1 VTLTQLEAFLAASS
15 NQTFTGAAKQLGMTQ
30 PAMSD
35 LIRRLETEL
44 GAKLFQRSGRRLVL
58 TQAGE
63 QLLPHA
69 AQAVRSAAHGSE
81 AVKALSSLA
90 GGTATFGLLRN
101 AGYYFGTD
109 LAKRFRQ
116 LYPKV
121 HIRLV
126 GQNSAETVND
136 VLEGSL
142 EAGMVT
148 LPLEDERLQ
157 IVPLARDEV
166 VYVTASNERAQTPP
180 SIADICK
187 APLVLYDAHY
197 ASTDPA
203 RRQLNQR
210 ANLSGLIIDPEI
222 EVEYLSTAL
231 SLVAD
236 GFGDTI
242 APRAAIASEVAP
254 RGLNYVS
261 MADPMFDTLALIKR
275 RGEFLSAPTR
285 ELARLAHSALVA
297 YQGSSA
303 GTAELLPNTHAT
315 VQAFLG

>member
-1 VTLTQLEAFLAASS
+1 VTLTQLEAFVAAAST
-15 NQTFTGAAKQLGMTQ
+15 QTFTAAAKELGMTQ

-35 LIRRLETEL
+35 LIKRLESEL
-44 GAKLFQRSGRRLVL
+44 DAKLFQRRGRRLVL

-69 AQAVRSAAHGSE
+69 SQAVRSAGHGAE

-90 GGTATFGLLRN
+90 GGTATFGLFRN
-101 AGYYFGTD
+101 AGFYFGTD

-126 GQNSAETVND
+126 GQNSAEVVND
-136 VLEGSL
+136 VIEGAL

-148 LPLEDERLQ
+148 LPLEDDRLE

-166 VYVTASNERAQTPP
+166 VFVSASSDRTQTPP
-180 SIADICK
+180 DIADICK

-197 ASTDPA
+197 ATTDPV
-203 RRQLNQR
+203 RWQLNAR
-210 ANLSGLIIDPEI
+210 AHLRGLTIDPEI
-222 EVEYLSTAL
+222 EVEYLGTAL
-231 SLVAD
+231 SLAAD
-236 GFGDTI
+236 AFGDTV
-242 APRAAIASEVAP
+242 AASASLESEVAP
-254 RGLNYVS
+254 RGLRHIS
-261 MADPMFDTLALIKR
+261 MAEPMYDTLALIKR

-297 YQGSSA
+297 YQGSSR
-303 GTAELLPNTHAT
+303 GTAELLPNTDAA
-315 VQAFLG
+315 VAAFLG

>member
-1 VTLTQLEAFLAASS
+1 MTLTQLEAFVTAASH
-15 NQTFTGAAKQLGMTQ
+15 QTFTAAAKELGMTQ

-44 GAKLFQRSGRRLVL
+44 GAKLFQRSGRRLLL

-69 AQAVRSAAHGSE
+69 SQSVRSAAHGAE
-81 AVKALSSLA
+81 AVKTLSSLA

-116 LYPKV
+116 NYPSV

-136 VLEGSL
+136 VAEGAL

-148 LPLEDERLQ
+148 LPLEDDRLD

-166 VYVTASNERAQTPP
+166 VYVSSSIERTKTPP
-180 SIADICK
+180 DITDICK

-197 ASTDPA
+197 ATTDPA
-203 RRQLNQR
+203 RRQLNAR
-210 ANLSGLIIDPEI
+210 ANLRGLAIEPEI
-222 EVEYLSTAL
+222 EVEYLGTAL

-242 APRAAIASEVAP
+242 AARASIKTEVAP
-254 RGLNYVS
+254 LGLNYVS
-261 MADPMFDTLALIKR
+261 MAEPMYDTLALIKR

-297 YQGSSA
+297 FQGSSS
-303 GTAELLPNTHAT
+303 GTAELLPNTA
-315 VQAFLG
+315 QAVERFLG

>member
-1 VTLTQLEAFLAASS
+1 VTLTQLEAFLAAAS
-15 NQTFTGAAKQLGMTQ
+15 NQTFTGAGKQLGMTQ

-35 LIRRLETEL
+35 LIRRLEAEL
-44 GAKLFQRSGRRLVL
+44 GAKLFQRGRRLIL

-81 AVKALSSLA
+81 AVRTLSALA

-101 AGYYFGTD
+101 AGFYFGTD

-148 LPLEDERLQ
+148 LPLEDERLE

-166 VYVTASNERAQTPP
+166 VYVTASIERAQTPP
-180 SIADICK
+180 TIADICK

-222 EVEYLSTAL
+222 EVEYLGTAL
-231 SLVAD
+231 SLVSD

-254 RGLNYVS
+254 LGLNYVS
-261 MADPMFDTLALIKR
+261 MADPMYDTLALIKR

-285 ELARLAHSALVA
+285 ELARLAHSALIA

-303 GTAELLPNTHAT
+303 GTAELLPNTHAA